1 MASRTVSPTGG
12 VAHVRPYLLGFSLYW
27 VWTILCFRSTLAFS
41 PDIGLDSILN
51 IRALFFAVSLIT
63 TAAFH
68 PVCGL
73 LVVRLRRAAPA
84 LWWACAAGMALSVG
98 CVGLAQGQAS
108 DATAIAAG
116 IVSGATSAYLD
127 VCWAQTYG
135 RLHPKTSGRYII
147 ASLAIAFAGFF
158 ALVPLSRLHA
168 GIPIAIACLLPFAS
182 ALTLQLDR
190 NAVRREGDVSQD
202 ATESAA
208 GESLSHNAAQIARVL
223 WRPILGSL
231 VFFFADGCLG
241 AISPITDNLNEYGT
255 VSIALDLVATVA
267 LLAVLLAFKRVSI
280 DLTYSVAMILVT
292 TGFVVL
298 PFGLGVLG
306 LSQTRLA
313 LASALIGSG
322 MNLFDLLILC
332 MIAQCAYDWRT
343 PGAMVCGVVRGVTV
357 GMIALGH
364 LLGSWVGPQI
374 ERESMIVVLLTV
386 GALYL
391 LVLSTTFYLG
401 RRRSKGVLLEE
412 TAGAGAGQRNLAD
425 IMDAREGGQA
435 TPPAG
440 AATPGMQG
448 GQTSGAASDVAPAE
462 TLADLTASRIQD
474 VSHTYHLSRRETDVF
489 ALLAQGRSIPYIAE
503 TLVISENTV
512 RSHAQRIY
520 AKLDVH
526 SKQQLLDLV
535 QGTDDGR

>member
-1 MASRTVSPTGG
+1 
-12 VAHVRPYLLGFSLYW
+12 
-27 VWTILCFRSTLAFS
+27 
-41 PDIGLDSILN
+41 
-51 IRALFFAVSLIT
+51 
-63 TAAFH
+63 
-68 PVCGL
+68 
-73 LVVRLRRAAPA
+73 
-84 LWWACAAGMALSVG
+84 
-98 CVGLAQGQAS
+98 
-108 DATAIAAG
+108 
-116 IVSGATSAYLD
+116 
-127 VCWAQTYG
+127 
-135 RLHPKTSGRYII
+135 
-147 ASLAIAFAGFF
+147 
-158 ALVPLSRLHA
+158 
-168 GIPIAIACLLPFAS
+168 
-182 ALTLQLDR
+182 
-190 NAVRREGDVSQD
+190 
-202 ATESAA
+202 
-208 GESLSHNAAQIARVL
+208 
-223 WRPILGSL
+223 
-231 VFFFADGCLG
+231 
-241 AISPITDNLNEYGT
+241 
-255 VSIALDLVATVA
+255 
-267 LLAVLLAFKRVSI
+267 
-280 DLTYSVAMILVT
+280 
-292 TGFVVL
+292 
-298 PFGLGVLG
+298 
-306 LSQTRLA
+306 
-313 LASALIGSG
+313 
-322 MNLFDLLILC
+322 
-332 MIAQCAYDWRT
+332 
-343 PGAMVCGVVRGVTV
+343 MVCGVVRGVTV

-374 ERESMIVVLLTV
+374 ERESMVVVLLTV

-412 TAGAGAGQRNLAD
+412 TAGAGAQRDLAD
-425 IMDAREGGQA
+425 IIDAREGGQA